1 MAKQQKLKAVIKNA
15 VKGTEKK
22 EPRVAYNVT
31 RKRLEDLDTGK
42 PVKRE
47 KTEAVALRGDVLPPE
62 SPAESMLRNADDEQR
77 LDNIK
82 VFIERGL
89 AASRK
94 ITCADTFNGVT
105 IGMALRA
112 AKDMLRKGMYE
123 KWVETEFPNFSER
136 QAQYY
141 GKLADVFLR
150 ETGGTV
156 MLPPPKEVGSFL
168 MRADQE
174 DSPVTV
180 AVRQFVGD
188 MTMAEL
194 LDKYRIKPKKAKG
207 GFRPGNYLVARYQ
220 AENEHL
226 QNKPFEV
233 WPDADKAAFQAWSDK
248 EISENGSAQTITAA
262 EGVWTNI
269 KKMLVEYG
277 LKRESFAVL
286 TKAQLEDINETLVSV
301 GKKVKAALAKA

>member
-220 AENEHL
+220 AENAHL
-226 QNKPFEV
+226 QN
-233 WPDADKAAFQAWSDK
+233 
-248 EISENGSAQTITAA
+248 
-262 EGVWTNI
+262 
-269 KKMLVEYG
+269 
-277 LKRESFAVL
+277 
-286 TKAQLEDINETLVSV
+286 
-301 GKKVKAALAKA
+301 

>member
-1 MAKQQKLKAVIKNA
+1 MSKKQKVEATGTKANKGA
-15 VKGTEKK
+15 V
-22 EPRVAYNVT
+22 RYNVT
-31 RKRLEDLDTGK
+31 KKRMEDETGK
-42 PVKRE
+42 PVKNQG
-47 KTEAVALRGDVLPPE
+47 TAVALRGEVLPPE
-62 SPAESMLRNADDEQR
+62 SPAESLLRNADDEQR
-77 LDNIK
+77 LVNIK

-89 AASRK
+89 ANSKK
-94 ITCADTFNGVT
+94 ITVADTFNGVT

-112 AKDMLRKGMYE
+112 AKDMIKKGMYE

-156 MLPPPKEVGSFL
+156 ALPPPKEVGTFL

-174 DSPVTV
+174 DSPVAL
-180 AVRQFVGD
+180 AVRNFVGD

-194 LDKYRIKPKKAKG
+194 LDKHHIKPKKAKG

-220 AENEHL
+220 AEHDHL
-226 QNKPFEV
+226 QNKPFEI
-233 WPDADKAAFQAWSDK
+233 WPDADKAAFQEWSDK
-248 EISENGSAQTITAA
+248 EIQENGSAQTITAA

>member
-1 MAKQQKLKAVIKNA
+1 MAKKQKVEAAGKKA
-15 VKGTEKK
+15 VKGGDKK
-22 EPRVAYNVT
+22 EPRVAYNAT

-42 PVKRE
+42 PVKKE
-47 KTEAVALRGDVLPPE
+47 KADAVALRGDVLPPE
-62 SPAESMLRNADDEQR
+62 SPAESMLRNTDDEQR

-112 AKDMLRKGMYE
+112 AKDMLKKGMYE

-156 MLPPPKEVGSFL
+156 MLPPPKEVGTFL

-220 AENEHL
+220 AENAHL
-226 QNKPFEV
+226 QNKPFEI
-233 WPDADKAAFQAWSDK
+233 WPDADKAAFQAWS
-248 EISENGSAQTITAA
+248 EREVAENGSAQTITAA

-269 KKMLVEYG
+269 KQMLVEHG

>member
-1 MAKQQKLKAVIKNA
+1 MAKKQKVEAASKKSDKKASDP
-15 VKGTEKK
+15 K
-22 EPRVAYNVT
+22 EPNLAYSVS
-31 RKRLEDLDTGK
+31 KKKIVDLNTGK
-42 PVKRE
+42 PVPPK
-47 KTEAVALRGDVLPPE
+47 KDAVALRGDVLPPE
-62 SPAESMLRNADDEQR
+62 TPAESLLRNADDEQR

-112 AKDMLRKGMYE
+112 AKDMLKKGMYE

-220 AENEHL
+220 AENAHL
-226 QNKPFEV
+226 QNKPFEI
-233 WPDADKAAFQAWSDK
+233 WPDADKAAFQAWSEK
-248 EISENGSAQTITAA
+248 EVAENGSAQTITAA
-262 EGVWTNI
+262 ESVWTNI
-269 KKMLVEYG
+269 KNMLVEHG
-277 LKRESFAVL
+277 IKRESFAVL
-286 TKAQLEDINETLVSV
+286 TKAQLEDITETLTSV
-301 GKKVKAALAKA
+301 GKKVKSALAKA